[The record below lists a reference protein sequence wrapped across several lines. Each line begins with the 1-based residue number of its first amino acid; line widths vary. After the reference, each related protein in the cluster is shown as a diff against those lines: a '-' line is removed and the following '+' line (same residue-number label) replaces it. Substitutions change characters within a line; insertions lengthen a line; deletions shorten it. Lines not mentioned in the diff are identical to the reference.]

1 MITKKL
7 TLDQPVTYEIKVQG
21 ALDEQWLDWNG
32 EITAIIEG
40 DRNGS
45 PITTLTITVDQA
57 GLHGLLRYL
66 YSLALPLISVNYID
80 CS

>member
-21 ALDEQWLDWNG
+21 ALDEKWLDWNG
-32 EITAIIEG
+32 EITATIEG
-40 DRNGS
+40 DKNVN

-57 GLHGLLRYL
+57 GLHGFLRYL
-66 YSLALPLISVNYID
+66 YSLALPLISVNYVD
-80 CS
+80 CN